1 MPTPTE
7 QKIFDFLD
15 HLEAIGDPIPTIR
28 VIREVTRVSPNAIG
42 PAIKEWKARKEEAKA
57 KEITE
62 RSSQILGETVAK
74 QLDDAFEAI
83 RSLVV
88 QATKDTLVTFEEQD
102 KKRAEAALQRE
113 AELHTRALDAE
124 MKSDQLLI
132 EKGTLAAQ
140 LAQETELRK
149 KKEQE
154 VDELRV
160 LRDRLESE
168 VEALKKELQQTLDT
182 KQKLEEEVTAL
193 RKAAENTETIPNGH
207 LF

>member
-28 VIREVTRVSPNAIG
+28 VIREATRVSPNAIG

-62 RSSQILGETVAK
+62 RSSQILGETVSK

-83 RSLVV
+83 RALVV
-88 QATKDTLVTFEEQD
+88 QSTKDTLATFEAED
-102 KKRAEAALQRE
+102 KKRAEIALQRE

-124 MKSDQLLI
+124 LKSDQLLI
-132 EKGTLAAQ
+132 EKGALAAQ

-149 KKEQE
+149 AKEKE
-154 VDELRV
+154 IGELRKLRDELEFA
-160 LRDRLESE
+160 LE
-168 VEALKKELQQTLDT
+168 EAKKELQKSAEDIKELK
-182 KQKLEEEVTAL
+182 KQLKENSGKL
-193 RKAAENTETIPNGH
+193 
-207 LF
+207 F

>member
-1 MPTPTE
+1 MSTPTE

-15 HLEAIGDPIPTIR
+15 RLDAMGQPIPTIR
-28 VIREVTRVSPNAIG
+28 AIREETRVSPNAIA
-42 PAIKEWKARKEEAKA
+42 PAIKEWKARKEAAQA

-140 LAQETELRK
+140 LASETELRK

-154 VDELRV
+154 VDELRL
-160 LRDRLESE
+160 LRDNLESKL
-168 VEALKKELQQTLDT
+168 EALKKELQQTLDT

>member
-15 HLEAIGDPIPTIR
+15 RLDAMGQPIPTIR
-28 VIREVTRVSPNAIG
+28 AIREETRVSTNAIA

-62 RSSQILGETVAK
+62 RSSQILGETVSK

-83 RSLVV
+83 RALVV
-88 QATKDTLVTFEEQD
+88 QSTKDTLATFEAED
-102 KKRAEAALQRE
+102 KKRSEIALQRE

-132 EKGTLAAQ
+132 EKGALATQ

-168 VEALKKELQQTLDT
+168 VEALKKELQKALEA
-182 KQKLEEEVTAL
+182 KQKLEEEVRTLRNTA
-193 RKAAENTETIPNGH
+193 AQNQ

>member
-1 MPTPTE
+1 MSTPTE

-15 HLEAIGDPIPTIR
+15 HLDAMGQPIPTIR
-28 VIREVTRVSPNAIG
+28 AIREETRVSPNAIA

-74 QLDDAFEAI
+74 QLDDAFESI
-83 RSLVV
+83 RTLVV
-88 QATKDTLVTFEEQD
+88 QATNDTLATFKEED

-113 AELHTRALDAE
+113 ADLHTRALDAE

-140 LAQETELRK
+140 LAQETEFRK

-168 VEALKKELQQTLDT
+168 VEALKKELQKALEA
-182 KQKLEEEVTAL
+182 KQKLEEEVRTLRNTA
-193 RKAAENTETIPNGH
+193 AQNQ

>member
-1 MPTPTE
+1 MSTPTE

-15 HLEAIGDPIPTIR
+15 HLDAMGQPIPTIR
-28 VIREVTRVSPNAIG
+28 AIREETRVSPNAIA

-74 QLDDAFEAI
+74 QLDDAFESI
-83 RSLVV
+83 RTLVV
-88 QATKDTLVTFEEQD
+88 QATNDTLATFKEED

-113 AELHTRALDAE
+113 ADLHTRALDAE

-140 LAQETELRK
+140 LAQETEFRK

-168 VEALKKELQQTLDT
+168 LEDLKKEHQRALAI
-182 KQKLEEEVTAL
+182 KQKLEEEVQTL
-193 RKAAENTETIPNGH
+193 RKATAPNGQ

>member
-1 MPTPTE
+1 MTTQTE

-15 HLEAIGDPIPTIR
+15 RLDAMGQPIPTIR
-28 VIREVTRVSPNAIG
+28 AIREETRVSTNAIA

-62 RSSQILGETVAK
+62 RSSQILGETVSK

-83 RSLVV
+83 RALVV
-88 QATKDTLVTFEEQD
+88 QSTKDTLATFEAED
-102 KKRAEAALQRE
+102 KKRSEIALQRE

-132 EKGTLAAQ
+132 EKGALATQ

-168 VEALKKELQQTLDT
+168 LEDLKKEHQRALAI
-182 KQKLEEEVTAL
+182 KQKLEEEVQTL
-193 RKAAENTETIPNGH
+193 RKATAPNGQ

>member
-1 MPTPTE
+1 MSTPTE

-15 HLEAIGDPIPTIR
+15 HLDAMGQPIPTIR
-28 VIREVTRVSPNAIG
+28 AIREETRVSPNAIA

-74 QLDDAFEAI
+74 QLDDAFESI
-83 RSLVV
+83 RTLVV
-88 QATKDTLVTFEEQD
+88 QVTNDTLATFKEED

-113 AELHTRALDAE
+113 ADLHTRALDAE

-140 LAQETELRK
+140 LAQETEFRK

-168 VEALKKELQQTLDT
+168 VEALKKELQKALEA
-182 KQKLEEEVTAL
+182 KQKLEEEVRTLRNTA
-193 RKAAENTETIPNGH
+193 AQNQ

>member
-15 HLEAIGDPIPTIR
+15 RLDAMGQPIPTIR
-28 VIREVTRVSPNAIG
+28 AIREETRVSPNAIA

-62 RSSQILGETVAK
+62 RSSQILGETVSK

-83 RSLVV
+83 RALVV
-88 QATKDTLVTFEEQD
+88 QSTKDTLATFEAED
-102 KKRAEAALQRE
+102 KKRAEIALQRE

-124 MKSDQLLI
+124 LKSDQLLI
-132 EKGTLAAQ
+132 EKGALAAQ

-168 VEALKKELQQTLDT
+168 VEDLKQELQKALEA
-182 KQKLEEEVTAL
+182 KQKLEEEVQTLRNTTAQ
-193 RKAAENTETIPNGH
+193 NQ

>member
-7 QKIFDFLD
+7 QKIFDFLNRLD
-15 HLEAIGDPIPTIR
+15 AMGEPIPTIR
-28 VIREVTRVSPNAIG
+28 VIREETRVSPNAIA
-42 PAIKEWKARKEEAKA
+42 PAIKEWKAQKEEAKA

-113 AELHTRALDAE
+113 ADLHTRALDAE

-168 VEALKKELQQTLDT
+168 VEDLKQELQKALEAN
-182 KQKLEEEVTAL
+182 QKLEEEVQTL
-193 RKAAENTETIPNGH
+193 RKAAAQNQ

>member
-1 MPTPTE
+1 MTPPTE

-15 HLEAIGDPIPTIR
+15 RLDAMGQPIPTIR
-28 VIREVTRVSPNAIG
+28 AIREETRVSTNAIA

-62 RSSQILGETVAK
+62 RSSQILGETVSK

-83 RSLVV
+83 RALVV
-88 QATKDTLVTFEEQD
+88 QSTKDTLATFEAED
-102 KKRAEAALQRE
+102 KKRSEIALQRE

-132 EKGTLAAQ
+132 EKGALATQ

-168 VEALKKELQQTLDT
+168 LEDLKKEHQRALAI
-182 KQKLEEEVTAL
+182 KQKLEEEVQTL
-193 RKAAENTETIPNGH
+193 RKATAPNRQ

>member
-15 HLEAIGDPIPTIR
+15 RLEALGQPIPTIR
-28 VIREVTRVSPNAIG
+28 AIREETRVSTNAIA

-62 RSSQILGETVAK
+62 RSSQILGETVSK

-83 RSLVV
+83 RALVV
-88 QATKDTLVTFEEQD
+88 QSTKDTLATFEAED
-102 KKRAEAALQRE
+102 KKRSEIALQRE

-132 EKGTLAAQ
+132 EKGALATQ

-168 VEALKKELQQTLDT
+168 LEDLKKEHQRALAI
-182 KQKLEEEVTAL
+182 KQKLEEEVQTL
-193 RKAAENTETIPNGH
+193 RKATAPNGQ

>member
-1 MPTPTE
+1 MTTPTE

-15 HLEAIGDPIPTIR
+15 RLDAMGQPIPTIR
-28 VIREVTRVSPNAIG
+28 AIREETRGSTNAIA

-62 RSSQILGETVAK
+62 RSSQILGETVSK

-83 RSLVV
+83 RALVV
-88 QATKDTLVTFEEQD
+88 QSTKDTLATFEAED
-102 KKRAEAALQRE
+102 KKRSEIALQRE

-132 EKGTLAAQ
+132 EKGALATQ

-168 VEALKKELQQTLDT
+168 LEDLKKEHQRALAI
-182 KQKLEEEVTAL
+182 KQKLEEEVQTL
-193 RKAAENTETIPNGH
+193 RKATAPNGQ

>member
-1 MPTPTE
+1 MTTPTE

-15 HLEAIGDPIPTIR
+15 RLDAMGQPIPTIR
-28 VIREVTRVSPNAIG
+28 AIREETRVSTNAIA

-62 RSSQILGETVAK
+62 RSSQILGETVSK

-83 RSLVV
+83 RALVV
-88 QATKDTLVTFEEQD
+88 QSTKDTLATFEAED
-102 KKRAEAALQRE
+102 KKRSEIALQRE

-132 EKGTLAAQ
+132 EKGALATQ

-168 VEALKKELQQTLDT
+168 LEDLKKEHQRALAI
-182 KQKLEEEVTAL
+182 KQKLEEEVQTL
-193 RKAAENTETIPNGH
+193 RKATAPNGQ

>member
-15 HLEAIGDPIPTIR
+15 RLDAMGQPIPTIR
-28 VIREVTRVSPNAIG
+28 AIREETRVSPNAIA

-62 RSSQILGETVAK
+62 RSSQILGETVSK

-83 RSLVV
+83 RALVV
-88 QATKDTLVTFEEQD
+88 QSTKDTLATFEAED
-102 KKRAEAALQRE
+102 KKRAEIALQRE

-132 EKGTLAAQ
+132 EKGALAAQ

-160 LRDRLESE
+160 LRDRLDSE
-168 VEALKKELQQTLDT
+168 LEDLKKEHQRALAI
-182 KQKLEEEVTAL
+182 KQKLEEEVQNL
-193 RKAAENTETIPNGH
+193 RKTTAQKGQ

>member
-1 MPTPTE
+1 MPSPTE

-15 HLEAIGDPIPTIR
+15 HLEATGDPIPTIR
-28 VIREVTRVSPNAIG
+28 AIREETRVSPNAIA
-42 PAIKEWKARKEEAKA
+42 PAIKEWKARKEAAKA

-62 RSSQILGETVAK
+62 RSSQILGETVSK
-74 QLDDAFEAI
+74 QLDNAFEAI
-83 RSLVV
+83 RALVV
-88 QATKDTLVTFEEQD
+88 QSTKDTLATFEEQD
-102 KKRAEAALQRE
+102 KKRAEIALQRE
-113 AELHTRALDAE
+113 ADLHTRALDAE

-154 VDELRV
+154 VDELRL

-168 VEALKKELQQTLDT
+168 VEDLKQELQKALEA
-182 KQKLEEEVTAL
+182 KQKLEEEVRTLRNTA
-193 RKAAENTETIPNGH
+193 AQNQ

>member
-1 MPTPTE
+1 MTPPTE

-15 HLEAIGDPIPTIR
+15 RLDAMGQPIPTIR
-28 VIREVTRVSPNAIG
+28 AIREETRVSTNAIA

-62 RSSQILGETVAK
+62 RSSQILGETVSK

-83 RSLVV
+83 RALVV
-88 QATKDTLVTFEEQD
+88 QSTKDTLATFEAED
-102 KKRAEAALQRE
+102 KKRSEIALQRE

-132 EKGTLAAQ
+132 EKGALATQ

-168 VEALKKELQQTLDT
+168 LEDLKKEHQRALAI
-182 KQKLEEEVTAL
+182 KQKLEEEVQTL
-193 RKAAENTETIPNGH
+193 RKATAPNGQ

>member
-1 MPTPTE
+1 MSTPTE

-15 HLEAIGDPIPTIR
+15 HLDAMGQPIPTIR
-28 VIREVTRVSPNAIG
+28 AIREETRVSPNAIA
-42 PAIKEWKARKEEAKA
+42 PAIKEWKARKEAAQA

-113 AELHTRALDAE
+113 ADLHTRALDAE

-140 LAQETELRK
+140 LAQESELRK

-168 VEALKKELQQTLDT
+168 LEDLKQELQKALEA
-182 KQKLEEEVTAL
+182 KQKLEEEVQTL
-193 RKAAENTETIPNGH
+193 RKAATPNRQ

>member
-15 HLEAIGDPIPTIR
+15 RLDAMGQPIPTIR
-28 VIREVTRVSPNAIG
+28 AIREETRVSPNAIA
-42 PAIKEWKARKEEAKA
+42 PAIKEWKARKEAAQA

-113 AELHTRALDAE
+113 ADLHTRALDAE

-132 EKGTLAAQ
+132 EKGALAAQ

-149 KKEQE
+149 TKEKE
-154 VDELRV
+154 IGELRKLRDELEFA
-160 LRDRLESE
+160 LE
-168 VEALKKELQQTLDT
+168 EAKKELQKSAEDIKELK
-182 KQKLEEEVTAL
+182 KQLKENSGKL
-193 RKAAENTETIPNGH
+193 
-207 LF
+207 F

>member
-15 HLEAIGDPIPTIR
+15 HLEATGDPIPTIR
-28 VIREVTRVSPNAIG
+28 VIREATRVSPNAIG

-83 RSLVV
+83 RTLVV
-88 QATKDTLVTFEEQD
+88 QATNDTLATFKEED

-113 AELHTRALDAE
+113 AELHSRAMDAE

-140 LAQETELRK
+140 LASETELRK

-154 VDELRV
+154 VDELRL
-160 LRDRLESE
+160 LRDHLESE
-168 VEALKKELQQTLDT
+168 LEDLKQELQKALEA
-182 KQKLEEEVTAL
+182 KQKLEEEVQTL
-193 RKAAENTETIPNGH
+193 RKAATPNRQ

>member
-1 MPTPTE
+1 MSTPTE

-15 HLEAIGDPIPTIR
+15 HLDAMGQPIPTIR
-28 VIREVTRVSPNAIG
+28 AIREETRVSPNAIA
-42 PAIKEWKARKEEAKA
+42 PAIKEWKARKEAAQA

-113 AELHTRALDAE
+113 ADLHTRALDAE

-140 LAQETELRK
+140 LAQESELRK

-168 VEALKKELQQTLDT
+168 LEDLKQELQKSLEA
-182 KQKLEEEVTAL
+182 KQKLEEEVQTL
-193 RKAAENTETIPNGH
+193 RKAATPNRQ

>member
-1 MPTPTE
+1 MSTPTE

-15 HLEAIGDPIPTIR
+15 HLDATGQPIPTIR
-28 VIREVTRVSPNAIG
+28 AIREETRVSPNAIA

-74 QLDDAFEAI
+74 QLDDAFESI
-83 RSLVV
+83 RTLVV
-88 QATKDTLVTFEEQD
+88 QATNDTLATFKEED

-113 AELHTRALDAE
+113 ADLHTRALDAE

-140 LAQETELRK
+140 LAQETEFRK

-168 VEALKKELQQTLDT
+168 VEALKKELQKALEA
-182 KQKLEEEVTAL
+182 KQKLEEEVRTLRNTA
-193 RKAAENTETIPNGH
+193 AQNQ

>member
-1 MPTPTE
+1 MTTPTE

-15 HLEAIGDPIPTIR
+15 RLDAMGQPIPTIR
-28 VIREVTRVSPNAIG
+28 AIREETRVSPNAIA

-62 RSSQILGETVAK
+62 RSSQILGETVSK

-83 RSLVV
+83 RALVV
-88 QATKDTLVTFEEQD
+88 QSTKDTLATFEAED
-102 KKRAEAALQRE
+102 KKRAEIALQRE

-132 EKGTLAAQ
+132 EKGALATQ

-168 VEALKKELQQTLDT
+168 LEDLKKEHQRALAI
-182 KQKLEEEVTAL
+182 KQKLEEEVQTL
-193 RKAAENTETIPNGH
+193 RKATAPNGQ

>member
-15 HLEAIGDPIPTIR
+15 RLDAMGQPIPTIR
-28 VIREVTRVSPNAIG
+28 AIREETRVSPNAIA
-42 PAIKEWKARKEEAKA
+42 PAIKEWKARKEAAQA

-113 AELHTRALDAE
+113 ADLHTRALDAE

-154 VDELRV
+154 VNELRV

-168 VEALKKELQQTLDT
+168 VEDLKQELQKALEA
-182 KQKLEEEVTAL
+182 KQKLEEEVQTLRNTASQ
-193 RKAAENTETIPNGH
+193 NQ

>member
-7 QKIFDFLD
+7 QKIFDFLNRLD
-15 HLEAIGDPIPTIR
+15 AMGEPIPTIR
-28 VIREVTRVSPNAIG
+28 VIREETRVSPNAIA
-42 PAIKEWKARKEEAKA
+42 PAIKEWKAQKEEAKA

-113 AELHTRALDAE
+113 ADLHTRALDAE

-154 VDELRV
+154 VDELRL

-168 VEALKKELQQTLDT
+168 VEDLKQELQKALEA
-182 KQKLEEEVTAL
+182 KQKLEEEVRTLRNTA
-193 RKAAENTETIPNGH
+193 AQNQ

>member
-1 MPTPTE
+1 MTTPTE

-15 HLEAIGDPIPTIR
+15 RLDAMGQPIPTIR
-28 VIREVTRVSPNAIG
+28 AIREETRVSPNAIA

-62 RSSQILGETVAK
+62 RSSQILGETVSK

-83 RSLVV
+83 RALVV
-88 QATKDTLVTFEEQD
+88 QSTKDTLATFEAED
-102 KKRAEAALQRE
+102 KKRSEIALQRE

-132 EKGTLAAQ
+132 EKGALATQ

-168 VEALKKELQQTLDT
+168 LEDLKKEHQRALAI
-182 KQKLEEEVTAL
+182 KQKLEEEVQTL
-193 RKAAENTETIPNGH
+193 RKATAPNGQ

>member
-15 HLEAIGDPIPTIR
+15 RLDAMGHPIPTIR
-28 VIREVTRVSPNAIG
+28 AIREETRVSPNAIA

-62 RSSQILGETVAK
+62 RSSQILGETVSK

-83 RSLVV
+83 RALVV
-88 QATKDTLVTFEEQD
+88 QSTKDTLATFEAED
-102 KKRAEAALQRE
+102 KKRAEIALQRE

-124 MKSDQLLI
+124 LKSDQLLI
-132 EKGTLAAQ
+132 EKGALAAQ

-149 KKEQE
+149 AKEKE
-154 VDELRV
+154 IENLRKLRDEL
-160 LRDRLESE
+160 EF
-168 VEALKKELQQTLDT
+168 A
-182 KQKLEEEVTAL
+182 LEEAKKALQKSSEDIKSL
-193 RKAAENTETIPNGH
+193 RKQLKEKNEQPNGQ

>member
-15 HLEAIGDPIPTIR
+15 RLDAMGQPIPTIR
-28 VIREVTRVSPNAIG
+28 AIREETRVSTNAIA

-62 RSSQILGETVAK
+62 RSSQILGETVSK

-83 RSLVV
+83 RALVV
-88 QATKDTLVTFEEQD
+88 QSTKDTLATFEAED
-102 KKRAEAALQRE
+102 KKRSEIALQRE

-132 EKGTLAAQ
+132 EKGALATQ

-168 VEALKKELQQTLDT
+168 LEDLKKEHQRALAI
-182 KQKLEEEVTAL
+182 KQKLEEEVQTL
-193 RKAAENTETIPNGH
+193 RKATAPNGQ

>member
-15 HLEAIGDPIPTIR
+15 RLDAMGHPIPTIR
-28 VIREVTRVSPNAIG
+28 AIREETRVSPNAIA

-62 RSSQILGETVAK
+62 RSSQILGETVSK

-83 RSLVV
+83 RALVV
-88 QATKDTLVTFEEQD
+88 QSTKDTLATFETED
-102 KKRAEAALQRE
+102 KKRAEIALQRE

-132 EKGTLAAQ
+132 EKGALAAQ

-160 LRDRLESE
+160 LRDRLDSE
-168 VEALKKELQQTLDT
+168 LEDLKKEHQRALAI
-182 KQKLEEEVTAL
+182 KQKLEEEVQNL
-193 RKAAENTETIPNGH
+193 RKTTAQKGQ

>member
-15 HLEAIGDPIPTIR
+15 RLDAMGQPIPTIR
-28 VIREVTRVSPNAIG
+28 AIREETRVSPNAIA

-62 RSSQILGETVAK
+62 RSSQILGETVSK

-83 RSLVV
+83 RALVV
-88 QATKDTLVTFEEQD
+88 QSTKDTLATFEAED
-102 KKRAEAALQRE
+102 KKRAEIALQRE

-124 MKSDQLLI
+124 LKSDQLLI
-132 EKGTLAAQ
+132 EKGALAAQ

-168 VEALKKELQQTLDT
+168 VEALKKELQKALEA
-182 KQKLEEEVTAL
+182 KQKLEEEVRTLRNTA
-193 RKAAENTETIPNGH
+193 AQNQ

>member
-1 MPTPTE
+1 MSTPTE

-15 HLEAIGDPIPTIR
+15 HLDAMGQPIPTIR
-28 VIREVTRVSPNAIG
+28 AIREETRVSPNAIA
-42 PAIKEWKARKEEAKA
+42 PAIKEWKARKEAAQA

-113 AELHTRALDAE
+113 ADLHTRALDAE

-140 LAQETELRK
+140 LAQESELRK

-168 VEALKKELQQTLDT
+168 FEDLKQELQKALEA
-182 KQKLEEEVTAL
+182 KQKLEEEVQTL
-193 RKAAENTETIPNGH
+193 RKAATPNRQ

>member
-15 HLEAIGDPIPTIR
+15 RLNAMGQPIPTIR
-28 VIREVTRVSPNAIG
+28 AIREETRVSPNAIA

-62 RSSQILGETVAK
+62 RSSQILGETVSK

-88 QATKDTLVTFEEQD
+88 QTTKNTLATFEEQD
-102 KKRAEAALQRE
+102 KKRAETALQRE

-132 EKGTLAAQ
+132 EKGALAAQ

-149 KKEQE
+149 EKEKE
-154 VDELRV
+154 KEIEKLRK
-160 LRDRLESE
+160 LRDKLEFALE
-168 VEALKKELQQTLDT
+168 EAKKELQKSAEDIKELQ
-182 KQKLEEEVTAL
+182 KQLQEKSEQ
-193 RKAAENTETIPNGH
+193 INGQ

>member
-1 MPTPTE
+1 MSTPTE

-15 HLEAIGDPIPTIR
+15 RLDAMGQPIPTIR
-28 VIREVTRVSPNAIG
+28 AIREETRVSPNAIA
-42 PAIKEWKARKEEAKA
+42 PAIKEWKARKEAAQA

-168 VEALKKELQQTLDT
+168 LEDLNQELQKALEA
-182 KQKLEEEVTAL
+182 KQKLEEEVQTLRNTATQ
-193 RKAAENTETIPNGH
+193 NQ